1 MNPTNVFILL
11 WKLSQPGA
19 SVDIG
24 TSFWINPNVINI
36 WIMGNYIFSANS
48 FKELICIS
56 FLSLIKNFQNLF
68 FETPFFYC
76 AEYKL
81 LKITT
86 FVFNN

>member
-1 MNPTNVFILL
+1 
-11 WKLSQPGA
+11 
-19 SVDIG
+19 
-24 TSFWINPNVINI
+24 
-36 WIMGNYIFSANS
+36 MGNYIFSANS